1 MNKNKYAAFIFV
13 FAFFIVVAGCADQ
26 TAVNNNAGAVRN
38 TNTTASNMNTTSN
51 TNAAT
56 NMNRTSNTAASA
68 MNVKVAD
75 VTGRTADYVGKTVT
89 VEGWVERTYGANSFR
104 LDEDSV
110 FKGGVD
116 NDLLVVGAGGVIPA
130 GLKFGDADAKARVTG
145 TVRRV
150 VIAEIE
156 RDLGIDLQPEIE
168 TEFRDKAVLVAN
180 SVQVIK
186 RDE

>member
-1 MNKNKYAAFIFV
+1 MNKSKFAAFIFV
-13 FAFFIVVAGCADQ
+13 FGPFIVAAGCADQ
-26 TAVNNNAGAVRN
+26 TTVNDANSVRN
-38 TNTTASNMNTTSN
+38 TSATRNM
-51 TNAAT
+51 NAAT
-56 NMNRTSNTAASA
+56 NMNAPSNTNQMTNANSA
-68 MNVKVAD
+68 TDVKVAD
-75 VTGRTADYVGKTVT
+75 LTGRTADYVGKTVT

-110 FKGGVD
+110 FTGGID
-116 NDLLVVGAGGVIPA
+116 NDLLVVGKAGVIPT

-156 RDLGIDLQPEIE
+156 RELGIDLQPEIE

-180 SVQVIK
+180 SIQVVE